1 MAKTKLDSMQIVAKK
16 KRLTAKQAEL
26 EALEAEND
34 VEAIE
39 LEIEVVKRKSCI
51 EETFWRFPHIGE
63 QIFDELEDTTLT
75 KCLEINK
82 WWQKIIIDRKIRQ
95 INQLEKNTYIKS
107 SILRKALGNK
117 DFETVH
123 KLANCSMKVYR
134 KVIIDENHEGYEYR
148 KQQKE
153 IIGYLFKKKYRDNIQ
168 HLLTELMLKN
178 CKQFE
183 IEPLIRNGEFDL
195 LQMLCEHLKI
205 PNLMKVYKKI
215 HLSWSKGDYSGEY
228 FFEAFGILYPYTE
241 HNKLRGFYLS
251 SQIVKNFS
259 TQTDCSGGLVLMI
272 LRSDAN

>member
-1 MAKTKLDSMQIVAKK
+1 MAKTKLNSMQNVAKK
-16 KRLTAKQAEL
+16 KRLAAKQAEI

-39 LEIEVVKRKSCI
+39 LEVEVVKRKGCI

-63 QIFDELEDTTLT
+63 QIFDELDDTTLT
-75 KCLEINK
+75 KSLEINK

-123 KLANCSMKVYR
+123 KLANYSMKVYR
-134 KVIIDENHEGYEYR
+134 KVIIDENREDYKYR
-148 KQQKE
+148 KQQRE
-153 IIGYLFKKKYRDNIQ
+153 MIRYLFKKKYRDNIQ

-183 IEPLIRNGEFDL
+183 IEPLIRNGDFEL
-195 LQMLCEHLKI
+195 LQMLCEHLKV
-205 PNLMKVYKKI
+205 PNLMKVCKKI
-215 HLSWSKGDYSGEY
+215 HLRWSNGNYSGET
-228 FFEAFGILYPYTE
+228 FFKAFGTLYPYTE
-241 HNKLRGFYLS
+241 AEL
-251 SQIVKNFS
+251 
-259 TQTDCSGGLVLMI
+259 QTVL
-272 LRSDAN
+272 ANRKKFPWDS